1 MEIDDRTNSLGAAAT
16 SVAYTYFD
24 RASGCWLVKVSIGSS
39 YTFERERLPPSSPRR
54 AAALEQL
61 GWSPVGTWAWSEEQN
76 GKYSSLTGTIIVESA
91 SGNAAS

>member
-1 MEIDDRTNSLGAAAT
+1 MKIDDWGKGLSAEAT

-24 RASGCWLVKVSIGSS
+24 RASGCWLVKVSLGAS

-54 AAALEQL
+54 AAALKQL

-76 GKYSSLTGTIIVESA
+76 GKYSVLTGTVIVESVSDNGA
-91 SGNAAS
+91 S